1 MRLMNL
7 HYFALLLFILTG
19 CAAAPATVTT
29 QAQQR
34 DSVKDWS
41 DVQLYNDGKAALL
54 AGDYERATS
63 RLETLTL
70 RYPLAGHAQQALL
83 DAATGI
89 RQRGQS
95 NAAVDMAEQFIV
107 KNSNHP
113 NVDYAYYER
122 GLIAFQEGIATLEA
136 VKPASATPQD
146 SAQARRAF
154 QYFAELLQ
162 GFPASRFA
170 KDATQRMLLLRN
182 TMAQHELNM
191 AKYFLEQ
198 GDSSNAAARAK
209 YVLDNYQQSPVI
221 ADALAIMTR
230 ANAAQSDK
238 TPRIPTLVQPSAP
251 VPAVP
256 APLSQ
261 PIAAA
266 AAQETVA
273 RNTVPPDRGN
283 TIQREAWLLAQNPA
297 HYTIQLSSTA
307 DESMLLN
314 FIKTHALQQ
323 KAAYF
328 RGSHGMYSLLY
339 GVYPTEAAA
348 KEAVQA
354 LPRSMNIT
362 KPWVR
367 GIRGIH
373 ESIKKAGGA

>member
-1 MRLMNL
+1 MRPMNL

-19 CAAAPATVTT
+19 CAAAPATVTS
-29 QAQQR
+29 QPPSR
-34 DSVKDWS
+34 DGSS

-54 AGDYERATS
+54 AGDYERAAE

-83 DAATGI
+83 DTAAGI

-95 NAAVDMAEQFIV
+95 ITAVDMAEQFIA
-107 KNSNHP
+107 KNPNHP
-113 NVDYAYYER
+113 HADYAYYER
-122 GLIAFQEGIATLEA
+122 GLVAFQEGISTLEA

-170 KDATQRMLLLRN
+170 KDAAQRMLLLRN

-198 GDSSNAAARAK
+198 GDRANAAARAK
-209 YVLDNYQQSPVI
+209 YILDNYQQSPVT

-230 ANAAQSDK
+230 ANAAQIDK
-238 TPRIPTLVQPSAP
+238 TPQIPALAQSSAP
-251 VPAVP
+251 
-256 APLSQ
+256 APVVSASLSQ
-261 PIAAA
+261 PVTAAA
-266 AAQETVA
+266 
-273 RNTVPPDRGN
+273 PPDRDDA
-283 TIQREAWLLAQNPA
+283 IQRETWLLAQNPA
-297 HYTIQLSSTA
+297 HYTIQLSSTG
-307 DESMLLN
+307 DESMPLN

-348 KEAVQA
+348 KEAAQA
-354 LPRSMNIT
+354 LPKSMNIA

-373 ESIKKAGGA
+373 ESIKKAGSTR

>member
-7 HYFALLLFILTG
+7 HYFALLLFILAG
-19 CAAAPATVTT
+19 CAAAPATLTS
-29 QAQQR
+29 QPPSR
-34 DSVKDWS
+34 DGSS

-54 AGDYERATS
+54 AGDYERAAE

-89 RQRGQS
+89 RQRSQT
-95 NAAVDMAEQFIV
+95 NTAVDMAEQFIA
-107 KNSNHP
+107 KNPTHP
-113 NVDYAYYER
+113 HVDYAYYER
-122 GLIAFQEGIATLEA
+122 GLVAFQEGISTLEA

-198 GDSSNAAARAK
+198 GDRANAAARAK
-209 YVLDNYQQSPVI
+209 YILDNYQQSPAI

-230 ANAAQSDK
+230 ANAAQIDK
-238 TPRIPTLVQPSAP
+238 TPQTPVLVQSSAP
-251 VPAVP
+251 APVAP

-261 PIAAA
+261 PAIAATA
-266 AAQETVA
+266 
-273 RNTVPPDRGN
+273 PDRSD
-283 TIQREAWLLAQNPA
+283 TVQREAWLLAQNPA

-307 DESMLLN
+307 DESVLLN
-314 FIKTHALQQ
+314 FIKKNPDLQH
-323 KAAYF
+323 KASYF

-339 GVYPTEAAA
+339 GVYPTEDAA
-348 KEAVQA
+348 KEATRD
-354 LPRSMNIT
+354 LPKNMNIA
-362 KPWVR
+362 KPWIR

-373 ESIKKAGGA
+373 ESIKKAGGAR